1 MSVGPFERVQ
11 TAAELAVR
19 MHDTID
25 FRNEQ
30 SVSRY
35 TSGLRATGEYFIAV
49 QFQPME
55 EWSRMTWEIGPEG
68 KIQVPQDRRS
78 LHIIY
83 SGTPHRTEHSFGYWH
98 LYDADEAYFRSF
110 GDTGQDLGTTAIV
123 MRQPRAGDR
132 DIFAWYCMSCLALLH
147 AHVYRSGELR
157 LGIPGFYD
165 AEDAAVREFNAD
177 PELRRCK
184 GCGTEHPLGYR
195 ASSEK
200 NSPAEEAARATW

>member
-1 MSVGPFERVQ
+1 MAIGPFERVQ
-11 TAAELAVR
+11 SAAELAVK

-55 EWSRMTWEIGPEG
+55 EWSRATWEIGPEG
-68 KIQVPQDRRS
+68 KVQVPQDRRS

-98 LYDADEAYFRSF
+98 IYDADEAYFRSF
-110 GDTGQDLGTTAIV
+110 GDLGEDKGSIAIV
-123 MRQPRAGDR
+123 MRQPRPEDR
-132 DIFAWYCMSCLALLH
+132 DIFAWYCLGCDTMLH
-147 AHVYRSGELR
+147 AYVYRSGELR
-157 LGIPGFYD
+157 RGVTGFYE

-177 PELRRCK
+177 PALRRCK
-184 GCGTEHPLGYR
+184 ACEATHPLAYR
-195 ASSEK
+195 ASSTE
-200 NSPAEEAARATW
+200 NTADEEAARAAW